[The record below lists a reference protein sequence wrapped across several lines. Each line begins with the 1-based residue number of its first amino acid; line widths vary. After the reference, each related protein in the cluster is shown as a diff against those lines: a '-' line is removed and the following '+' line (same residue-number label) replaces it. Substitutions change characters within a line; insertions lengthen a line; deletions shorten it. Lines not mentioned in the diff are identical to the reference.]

1 MKIAVALNDR
11 SGSAVG
17 AEEIRAAFSAL
28 GVACE
33 IVPLDEQ
40 ADDRLAEAARTCD
53 VLVAAGGDGTVST
66 VADALVRS
74 GGEAVLGLLAL
85 GTANDLG
92 RSLGV
97 PADLGEG
104 VQIIVEGR
112 TVPMD
117 VIHMDDRRIF
127 VNQANGGFGGGVA
140 QQLEDDVKSRWG
152 PLGYWR
158 ASVDAAQELPEYAI
172 SVVVDGESMAMR
184 AMNVTVA
191 NARFG
196 GGGVQ
201 LAPRAVL
208 SDGKLDLVIMKSR
221 EKAGLLSLIPRV
233 LSATHEDLEDVISLQ
248 AKRVE
253 FSATPEMP
261 FSIDGEVTD
270 EHPRLFEVL
279 PGRLQVR
286 APR

>member
-1 MKIAVALNDR
+1 MKIAVALNPR
-11 SGSAVG
+11 SGSATG
-17 AEEIRAAFSAL
+17 DEEISAAFNAF
-28 GVACE
+28 GVACVV
-33 IVPLDEQ
+33 VPLDEQ
-40 ADDRLAEAARTCD
+40 AEERLIEAARTCD
-53 VLVAAGGDGTVST
+53 ILVAAGGDGTVST

-74 GGEAVLGLLAL
+74 GGEAVLGVLAL

-97 PADLGEG
+97 PADLSEG
-104 VQIIVEGR
+104 VAIIVEGR

-117 VIHMDDRRIF
+117 AIRLDDGRVF

-158 ASVDAAQELPEYAI
+158 ASVDAAQEMPEYAI
-172 SVVVDGESMAMR
+172 SLTVDGEPLQVS

-201 LAPRAVL
+201 LAPLAVL

-221 EKAGLLSLIPRV
+221 AKLGLVSLIPRV
-233 LSATHEDLEDVISLQ
+233 LNATHGDLEDVISLQ
-248 AKRVE
+248 AQRVE

-270 EHPRLFEVL
+270 EHPWLFEVL

>member
-11 SGSAVG
+11 SGSAVC
-17 AEEIRAAFSAL
+17 AEEIRIAFSAF
-28 GVACE
+28 GVACV

-40 ADDRLAEAARTCD
+40 ADERLMEAARTCD

-74 GGEAVLGLLAL
+74 GEDAVLGLLAL

-104 VQIIVEGR
+104 VEIIVEGR

-117 VIHMDDRRIF
+117 VIRMDDERIF

-140 QQLEDDVKSRWG
+140 QQLEEDVKARWG

-172 SVVVDGESMAMR
+172 SLVVDGDLMEVS

-221 EKAGLLSLIPRV
+221 EKAGLLALIPRV
-233 LSATHEDLEDVISLQ
+233 LSATHEDLDDVISLQ
-248 AKRVE
+248 AQRVQ

-270 EHPRLFEVL
+270 EHPQLFEVL

>member
-1 MKIAVALNDR
+1 MKIAVALNPR
-11 SGSAVG
+11 SGSATG
-17 AEEIRAAFSAL
+17 EEEIRAAFNAFE
-28 GVACE
+28 VACVV
-33 IVPLDEQ
+33 VPLDEQ
-40 ADDRLAEAARTCD
+40 AEERLIEAARTCD
-53 VLVAAGGDGTVST
+53 ILVAAGGDGTVST

-74 GGEAVLGLLAL
+74 GGEAVLGVLAL

-97 PADLGEG
+97 PADLSEG
-104 VQIIVEGR
+104 VAIIVEGR

-117 VIHMDDRRIF
+117 AIRLDDGRVF

-158 ASVDAAQELPEYAI
+158 ASVDAAQEMPEYAI
-172 SVVVDGESMAMR
+172 SLTVDGEPLQVS

-201 LAPRAVL
+201 LAPLAVL

-221 EKAGLLSLIPRV
+221 AKLGLVSLIPRV
-233 LSATHEDLEDVISLQ
+233 LNATHGDLEDVISLQ
-248 AKRVE
+248 AQRVE

>member
-1 MKIAVALNDR
+1 MKIAVALNPR
-11 SGSAVG
+11 SGSATG
-17 AEEIRAAFSAL
+17 EEEIRAAFNAF
-28 GVACE
+28 GVACVV
-33 IVPLDEQ
+33 VPLDEQ
-40 ADDRLAEAARTCD
+40 AEERLIEAARTCD
-53 VLVAAGGDGTVST
+53 ILVAAGGDGTVST

-74 GGEAVLGLLAL
+74 GGEAVLGVLAL

-97 PADLGEG
+97 PADLSEG
-104 VQIIVEGR
+104 VAIIVEGR

-117 VIHMDDRRIF
+117 AIRLDDGRVF

-158 ASVDAAQELPEYAI
+158 ASVDAAQEMPEYAI
-172 SVVVDGESMAMR
+172 SLTVDGEPLQVS

-201 LAPRAVL
+201 LAPLAVL

-221 EKAGLLSLIPRV
+221 AKLGLVSLIPRV
-233 LSATHEDLEDVISLQ
+233 LNATHGDLEDVISLQ
-248 AKRVE
+248 AQRVE

>member
-1 MKIAVALNDR
+1 MKIAVALNPR
-11 SGSAVG
+11 SGSATG
-17 AEEIRAAFSAL
+17 EEEIRAAFNAF
-28 GVACE
+28 GVACVV
-33 IVPLDEQ
+33 VPLDEQ
-40 ADDRLAEAARTCD
+40 AEERLIEAARTCD
-53 VLVAAGGDGTVST
+53 ILVAAGGDGTVST

-74 GGEAVLGLLAL
+74 GGEAVLGVLAL

-97 PADLGEG
+97 PADLSEG
-104 VQIIVEGR
+104 VAIIVEGR

-117 VIHMDDRRIF
+117 AIRLDDGRIF

-158 ASVDAAQELPEYAI
+158 ASVDAAQEMPEYAI
-172 SVVVDGESMAMR
+172 SLTVDGEPLQVS

-201 LAPRAVL
+201 LAPLAVL

-221 EKAGLLSLIPRV
+221 AKLGLVSLIPRV
-233 LSATHEDLEDVISLQ
+233 LNATHGDLEDVISLQ
-248 AKRVE
+248 AQRVE

-286 APR
+286 ASQ

>member
-1 MKIAVALNDR
+1 VKIAVALNPR
-11 SGSAVG
+11 SGSATG
-17 AEEIRAAFSAL
+17 EEEIRAAFNAFE
-28 GVACE
+28 VACVV
-33 IVPLDEQ
+33 VPLDEQ
-40 ADDRLAEAARTCD
+40 AEERLIEAARTCD
-53 VLVAAGGDGTVST
+53 ILVAAGGDGTVST

-74 GGEAVLGLLAL
+74 GGEAVLGVLAL

-97 PADLGEG
+97 PADLSEG
-104 VQIIVEGR
+104 VAIIVEGR

-117 VIHMDDRRIF
+117 AIRLDDGRVF

-158 ASVDAAQELPEYAI
+158 ASVDAAQEMPEYAI
-172 SVVVDGESMAMR
+172 SLTVDGEPLQVS

-201 LAPRAVL
+201 LAPLAVL

-221 EKAGLLSLIPRV
+221 AKLGLVSLIPRV
-233 LSATHEDLEDVISLQ
+233 LNATHGDLEDVISLQ
-248 AKRVE
+248 AQRVE